1 MSRMPEVGLS
11 GRIVRK
17 IKEGNMDPSVKEFL
31 LGVLGQELEHS
42 NEAMWRYGQ
51 VYEHEIKKGTGKRD

>member
-1 MSRMPEVGLS
+1 MTETGLS
-11 GRIVRK
+11 GRIERK
-17 IKEGNMDPSVKEFL
+17 IKEGEMDPRVKEFL

-51 VYEHEIKKGTGKRD
+51 AYEHEIKRIVGKRD